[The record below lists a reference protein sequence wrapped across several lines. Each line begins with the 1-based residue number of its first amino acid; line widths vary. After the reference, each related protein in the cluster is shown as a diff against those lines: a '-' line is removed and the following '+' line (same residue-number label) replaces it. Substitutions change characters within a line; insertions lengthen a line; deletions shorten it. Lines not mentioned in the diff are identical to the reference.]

1 MNAVRKWIKGN
12 FPLAIS
18 TAVAATLVSK
28 WSAL

>member
-1 MNAVRKWIKGN
+1 MKTVRKWIRGN

-18 TAVAATLVSK
+18 VAVAATLTSK